1 MEIRELKPGVFAC
14 LMANETSNAGFI
26 VTQRGVLVVDTLNT
40 PARGRDL
47 AAAIQAHT
55 GRPAFL
61 VINTHHHSDH
71 VFGNQAFD
79 APVVAHCALAGQL
92 AQAAARDLMPLS
104 IAAHV
109 SEHPEDRWLAEDLE
123 LVYPQIVFDQRL
135 VFDLPP
141 TPVVVQHLGGHTPES
156 CIVDLPDEGILFAA
170 DLVFE
175 GRTPFLR
182 DAHLGDT
189 IQALAAIQRLG
200 PRTIVPGHGELCDVG
215 YVARLQDYFEN
226 LRDGMQELI
235 AEGLD
240 RTAVLDSDR
249 LPRWW
254 TQDRPDLIRANLTHV
269 YDELNELRIANSEWQ
284 VAD

>member
-1 MEIRELKPGVFAC
+1 MEIRELKPEVFAC
-14 LMANETSNAGFI
+14 LTANETANAGFV
-26 VTQRGVLVVDTLNT
+26 VTRREVVVVDTLST
-40 PARGRDL
+40 PALGREL
-47 AAAIQAHT
+47 AAAIRART
-55 GRPAFL
+55 EKPVFL

-104 IAAHV
+104 IAAWV
-109 SEHPEDRWLAEDLE
+109 SEHPEDSWLAEELE
-123 LVYPQIVFDQRL
+123 LVYPQIVFDRRL

-141 TPVVVQHLGGHTPES
+141 TPMVIQHLGGHTPES

-182 DAHLGDT
+182 DAHIGDT
-189 IQALAAIQRLG
+189 IRALATMQGLG
-200 PRTIVPGHGELCDVG
+200 PRTIVPGHGELCNMG
-215 YVARLQDYFEN
+215 YVARLQDYLEG
-226 LRDGMQELI
+226 LRSGVQGLI

-240 RTAVLDSDR
+240 RAAVLDSDR

-254 TQDRPDLIRANLTHV
+254 TQDRPDLVRANIAHV
-269 YDELNELRIANSEWQ
+269 YDEINSE
-284 VAD
+284 